1 MPVESFVA
9 RGRTLAV
16 YERAEDVAALKPDF
30 AAMRRVPGADAIV
43 TAPGGDG
50 TDFVSRYFAPNFG
63 VDEDPATGSAH
74 CVLTPYWAERLG
86 KRQLKARQT
95 SMRVGELLC
104 TLKGDRVTLAGHA
117 VLYLE
122 GAITV

>member
-1 MPVESFVA
+1 
-9 RGRTLAV
+9 
-16 YERAEDVAALKPDF
+16 
-30 AAMRRVPGADAIV
+30 MRRAGRRVLVDAKVRRKIARDKV
-43 TAPGGDG
+43 DADG

-86 KRQLKARQT
+86 KRQLKARQIST
-95 SMRVGELLC
+95 RVGELLC
-104 TLKGDRVTLAGHA
+104 TLKGDRVTLTGHA